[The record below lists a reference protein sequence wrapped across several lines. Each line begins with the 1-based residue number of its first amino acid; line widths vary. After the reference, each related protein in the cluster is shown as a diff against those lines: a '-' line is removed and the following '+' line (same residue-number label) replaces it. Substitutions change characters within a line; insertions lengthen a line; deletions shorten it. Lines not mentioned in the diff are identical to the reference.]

1 MFDRVGLRMD
11 HDKTEACPFTRER
24 DKPSL
29 DLGEALYIGT
39 MDNLR
44 KPALVLRPHPP
55 PPQLQ
60 VLSGSEPKISSYHST
75 DRMRVA
81 LHSLYSS
88 SEIPSKARH
97 RYRGTGYRS
106 RVLPLIMYFS
116 SCLPMV

>member
-1 MFDRVGLRMD
+1 MD

-55 PPQLQ
+55 PP
-60 VLSGSEPKISSYHST
+60 LSFKCYLDQNP
-75 DRMRVA
+75 RF
-81 LHSLYSS
+81 
-88 SEIPSKARH
+88 RH
-97 RYRGTGYRS
+97 TILRIACG
-106 RVLPLIMYFS
+106 
-116 SCLPMV
+116 